1 MPILL
6 VRELR
11 RGEMKSP
18 AIKRGSQQLSLELI
32 QGLVL
37 SIYRLL
43 LPWGG
48 GAHRE
53 GVSDGKGAQEA
64 DLVEGVGL

>member
-11 RGEMKSP
+11 LGEMKSP
-18 AIKRGSQQLSLELI
+18 AIKWGSHELSLQLI

-37 SIYRLL
+37 SIHWAL
-43 LPWGG
+43 LPW

>member
-1 MPILL
+1 M
-6 VRELR
+6 
-11 RGEMKSP
+11 GKSTTEP
-18 AIKRGSQQLSLELI
+18 RTDSGSCSLHLSASASL
-32 QGLVL
+32 
-37 SIYRLL
+37 
-43 LPWGG
+43 GG